1 MLARGVTEG
10 CWLQREE
17 SEESEELPWAEQGP
31 LPRPSSRWGG
41 LALAPATTQGVCLQL
56 GPGLWALPFPFWPAG
71 LEQGPAV
78 ALGAAGT
85 KVLLGRFKIHM
96 KN

>member
-1 MLARGVTEG
+1 MRSCLGQSRGRSPGPAHAGEV
-10 CWLQREE
+10 WLWH
-17 SEESEELPWAEQGP
+17 LPP
-31 LPRPSSRWGG
+31 PRVCVCSWGRVYGLFPSPSGS
-41 LALAPATTQGVCLQL
+41 
-56 GPGLWALPFPFWPAG
+56 AG

-78 ALGAAGT
+78 ALGTAGT